1 MGWTGFVRVDGLTY
15 QWMGMTGNM
24 TNLTSTVITP
34 TRSIFTVQAG
44 AMLLNVTFLSPIEV
58 RVVFFCLNF
67 VDRDSLPLESLLTGF
82 VSHFHFLMCT
92 SMRRLWTANRTRY
105 RFTPT
110 SVQVIQIS
118 R

>member
-34 TRSIFTVQAG
+34 TRSIFTIQAG

-58 RVVFFCLNF
+58 RVVFFA
-67 VDRDSLPLESLLTGF
+67 LTSWTGT
-82 VSHFHFLMCT
+82 HY
-92 SMRRLWTANRTRY
+92 RLKA
-105 RFTPT
+105 F
-110 SVQVIQIS
+110 
-118 R
+118 